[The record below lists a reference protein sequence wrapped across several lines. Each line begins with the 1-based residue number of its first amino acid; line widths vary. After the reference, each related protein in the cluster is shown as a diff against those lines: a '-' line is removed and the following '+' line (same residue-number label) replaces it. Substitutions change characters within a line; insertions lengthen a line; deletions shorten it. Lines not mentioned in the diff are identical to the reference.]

1 MFVNGSLAVAEDA
14 LPGGFDNADGST
26 TPEFAK
32 GFGAM
37 KYALR
42 SPGITLALVG
52 LGFYIQFRQPI

>member
-1 MFVNGSLAVAEDA
+1 MVEDA
-14 LPGGFDNADGST
+14 FPGGFDNADGAT

-32 GFGAM
+32 GIGAM